1 MKQRVHPQLQLIQL
15 LFDVFHI
22 VSVFRLKKIQKR
34 TVKMTVKVIQR
45 KTQQENNL
53 DEKQKEVYETKVHC

>member
-22 VSVFRLKKIQKR
+22 VSVFRLKKIQK
-34 TVKMTVKVIQR
+34 MNSEDDGEGDSE
-45 KTQQENNL
+45 ENTTG
-53 DEKQKEVYETKVHC
+53 EQP